1 MTTMPDA
8 QLAKAVATV
17 GRVAAFLESHRTAR
31 LDPAVSSAATTVRDA
46 ASALAVLV
54 RARLPD
60 GARAGAPDLTEA
72 PAGSL
77 DRERLTRFATYLGD
91 LRRWFTELG
100 ELGLTPPTVMH
111 LEDLLGAL
119 QTIQDA
125 VASFVAAED
134 RAPLEAVHH
143 RPARPADEA
152 ATRHEGTTS
161 GRVVFHD
168 TPDHPLLRE
177 VRGQAELS
185 DEARQLVATFLAEH
199 DVEGDTARHRLESRL
214 LRWLEAT
221 PTGQV
226 LVLKMGSLTGRP
238 EPYPTYMA
246 PDLAYG
252 RTGEDEADEADEA
265 DPDD

>member
-1 MTTMPDA
+1 MTMIPDA
-8 QLAKAVATV
+8 QLAKAAATV

-31 LDPAVSSAATTVRDA
+31 IDPAVSSAAGTVRDA
-46 ASALAVLV
+46 ASALAALV
-54 RARLPD
+54 RARLPE
-60 GARAGAPDLTEA
+60 GARPGTPDVADAPMG
-72 PAGSL
+72 PL
-77 DRERLTRFATYLGD
+77 DRDRLTRFATYLGD

-100 ELGLTPPTVMH
+100 ELGLSPPTVMH

-125 VASFVAAED
+125 VASFAAADARGAVAT
-134 RAPLEAVHH
+134 VHH
-143 RPARPADEA
+143 RPTPPSSDPPTMTKES
-152 ATRHEGTTS
+152 TVS
-161 GRVVFHD
+161 GRMIFHHTVD
-168 TPDHPLLRE
+168 RPLLRE
-177 VRGQAELS
+177 IRGQQELTDDAKELVTRFL
-185 DEARQLVATFLAEH
+185 DEHGL
-199 DVEGDTARHRLESRL
+199 EGETARHRLETRM

-226 LVLKMGSLTGRP
+226 LVLKMGALTGRP

-252 RTGEDEADEADEA
+252 RPADDEDET